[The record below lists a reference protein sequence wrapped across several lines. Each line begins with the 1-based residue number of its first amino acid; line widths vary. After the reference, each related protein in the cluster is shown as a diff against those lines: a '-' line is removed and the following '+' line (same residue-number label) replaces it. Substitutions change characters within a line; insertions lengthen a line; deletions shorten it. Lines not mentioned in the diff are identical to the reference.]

1 MNVSFLDFWHGF
13 QPENNFFIHL
23 LRLIKESVNITS
35 PQNAD
40 VIFYSCFGDSH
51 KKYNSQKIFFT
62 GENLRPNFNDCDLSL
77 SFDFDD
83 YNNKNIRLPLW
94 YLYID
99 WFNVKSYNNPEW
111 LIPVEYLSGDNE
123 FTKKD
128 KNQFC
133 STVFSSPYD
142 TRFNMVNLLNNYKQ
156 VDCYGKIHNNQLPD
170 GEKYKMDV
178 ISNYKFNICFE
189 NSVYPGYFTEKLLHS
204 KIAGCIPIYYS
215 DKSYSNDF
223 NTKCCINLIDFE
235 NEYDFF
241 EYIKLIDNDTYIYN
255 KIKSEPLFKRT
266 PSLDMIKNKLI
277 LYLN

>member
-1 MNVSFLDFWHGF
+1 
-13 QPENNFFIHL
+13 
-23 LRLIKESVNITS
+23 
-35 PQNAD
+35 
-40 VIFYSCFGDSH
+40 
-51 KKYNSQKIFFT
+51 
-62 GENLRPNFNDCDLSL
+62 
-77 SFDFDD
+77 
-83 YNNKNIRLPLW
+83 
-94 YLYID
+94 
-99 WFNVKSYNNPEW
+99 
-111 LIPVEYLSGDNE
+111 
-123 FTKKD
+123 
-128 KNQFC
+128 
-133 STVFSSPYD
+133 
-142 TRFNMVNLLNNYKQ
+142 MVNLLNNYKQ